1 MKADTFAFLKQ
12 EFGIDEKVLK
22 IVEEAENDI

>member
-12 EFGIDEKVLK
+12 EFGIDEKVSKSLRKLK
-22 IVEEAENDI
+22 MT